1 MSVIRQGWGDLSSCM
16 PLPPENFDAP
26 SLECT
31 GQLPSTRPARQSF
44 VVASNHIKI
53 GHRRDLDLE
62 SDSSTSWYK
71 FCTMFLKIF
80 VYLFGC
86 IGS

>member
-1 MSVIRQGWGDLSSCM
+1 M
-16 PLPPENFDAP
+16 PLPPENCDAP
-26 SLECT
+26 SLEGT

-53 GHRRDLDLE
+53 GHMRDLDLE

-71 FCTMFLKIF
+71 FCTMFLNIF
-80 VYLFGC
+80 IYLFGC
-86 IGS
+86 MGS